1 MKRTCLL
8 AALVMTALVSVA
20 SHGEAATP
28 KITKIG
34 FTCHTLNNPFFV
46 SMVNGIKAGA
56 EAVGQKVVV
65 TALSADNDLAKQAQ
79 QMDDMIAAG
88 NEVILID
95 AIDHTGIVPAIRRA
109 KEKGI
114 VVVAVNNSADNAD
127 ATIETDQVQAG
138 FVAGEYVVNRLNGKG
153 NVIIITDDPV
163 SAVVGRVSGFKKAL
177 EGNAGITILSD
188 NQNAKGLR
196 DLGYNVMN
204 DLLTAFP
211 NIDAVFCIN
220 DPEALGAELAIRQAK
235 RSAEMFCV
243 GIDGSPEAVS
253 GLKDPNSIFAATS
266 AQDPYKMG
274 FDGVKIAWDIMNG
287 NPPKE
292 TYILMPTTLITRDNV
307 GTYEGWQ

>member
-1 MKRTCLL
+1 MKKTWFVAA
-8 AALVMTALVSVA
+8 AALFAVISFAFA
-20 SHGEAATP
+20 SAAGEA

-46 SMVNGIKAGA
+46 SMVNGIEAGA
-56 EAVGQKVVV
+56 KALGQQAVV
-65 TALSADNDLAKQAQ
+65 TALSADNDLAKQTQ

-127 ATIETDQVQAG
+127 ATLETDQFQAG
-138 FVAGEYVVNRLNGKG
+138 FAAGEYVVNRLNGKG

-177 EGNAGITILSD
+177 EGHDGIVILSD

-204 DLLTAFP
+204 DLLIAFSD
-211 NIDAVFCIN
+211 IDAVFCIN

-235 RSAEMFCV
+235 RSSEMFCV
-243 GIDGSPEAVS
+243 GIDGSPEAVA

-274 FDGVKIAWDIMNG
+274 FDGVKLAWEIMNG
-287 NPPKE
+287 NPPQE
-292 TYILMPTTLITRDNV
+292 TYILMPPL
-307 GTYEGWQ
+307 